1 MRKINIQD
9 LIQLLGMVGI
19 IGSLIF
25 VGLEMRQAQR
35 IAIGAQIQERYSKVS
50 DYHIAL
56 MTEGE
61 VARDLIRRG
70 VYNLDSDTLNP
81 DEQSTLLQIINFR
94 INQWQS
100 IFAQYELGLIS
111 QDVWEQ
117 TAGRIKVAYAQC
129 GWRPFFS
136 VTENM
141 NDYLDSL
148 PSDCEA

>member
-1 MRKINIQD
+1 MNKVDINA

-25 VGLEMRQAQR
+25 VGLEMRQTQR
-35 IAIGAQIQERYSKVS
+35 IAIAAQIQERYSKVS
-50 DYHIAL
+50 DYQISL

-70 VYNLDSDTLNP
+70 VYTLELDVLTP
-81 DEQSTLLQIINFR
+81 DEQSTLIQIINFR

-100 IFAQYELGLIS
+100 IFAQSELGLIS

-117 TAGRIKVAYAQC
+117 TASRNKVAYAQC
-129 GWRPFFS
+129 DWRPFF
-136 VTENM
+136 
-141 NDYLDSL
+141 L
-148 PSDCEA
+148 